1 MSVVALALGVL
12 LHQLG
17 APVVVAAMT
26 GVLVLALFWLSHQL
40 KRRRRR
46 VSVLER
52 EISRL
57 GAELYRVRSGG
68 RAAPM
73 PRQEEPV
80 RSGEPMAPSPAAEDQ
95 RDLGAPIRAPFQ
107 PELPL
112 GPAAASALPDFEAA
126 LSHAAAHAKAEAEF
140 AKAEAEY
147 ARTDTE
153 THAGT
158 ATTDVR
164 SPFDFVPAPA
174 EPRSLAERQAEIGAA
189 LATGA
194 AAATPPPLSQPAARA
209 EPRLEM
215 PAQPTGP
222 SDYDVEMIQG
232 LIRKLAAEVNAA
244 EKARQNPPAQD
255 ELPNIESSLEALRVT
270 ADTMR
275 DVSTSPPTA
284 FGRRTSTPLP
294 AASYE
299 PTAPWLPMPAVE
311 RQPVG
316 PMHARLA
323 ALAEAITAR
332 RADVLLEPILG
343 LEDHRPRHYEVSLR
357 LRDAAGGVLATDG
370 ALESLRE
377 AGLLPILDATRMAR
391 TAQVARRLRERGKTG
406 AVFSEVDGGSLTND
420 QFLRDFSEAYG
431 ARDAFS
437 GQLVLTLAQSAVRR
451 FTRRDWMVIDDLRD
465 LGFQFALQ
473 AVTDLDMD
481 FEGLRGHG
489 FAFVKLDADVFLH
502 GLPAPAGTIPA
513 SDICRHLA
521 ELGLTLIVGAIE
533 DETRLAQVF
542 GFGVLYGQGRLF
554 GGPRP
559 MKAEAL
565 AAATR
570 PLRGGGYGDHAAA

>member
-1 MSVVALALGVL
+1 MAMAVVALSLGVL

-17 APVVVAAMT
+17 APVVVAAMV
-26 GVLVLALFWLSHQL
+26 GGLVLALFWLSHQL

-73 PRQEEPV
+73 PRQDEPQGA
-80 RSGEPMAPSPAAEDQ
+80 GEPLAPPPPAVAQ
-95 RDLGAPIRAPFQ
+95 RDLDAPNRTPFQ

-126 LSHAAAHAKAEAEF
+126 LSHAAAHAKAEAEY
-140 AKAEAEY
+140 AGGDREA
-147 ARTDTE
+147 
-153 THAGT
+153 HVG
-158 ATTDVR
+158 ATTTDAR
-164 SPFDFVPAPA
+164 SPFDFVPPPI

-189 LATGA
+189 LATGTG
-194 AAATPPPLSQPAARA
+194 AATPPPLSQPAARA

-215 PAQPTGP
+215 PEQPTGP

-244 EKARQNPPAQD
+244 EAARQSPQARSEQ
-255 ELPNIESSLEALRVT
+255 PNIESSLEALRVT

-275 DVSTSPPTA
+275 DVSKPPPPA
-284 FGRRTSTPLP
+284 FGRRKSAPAPIPSP
-294 AASYE
+294 AASFE
-299 PTAPWLPMPAVE
+299 PAAPWLPMPAVE

-357 LRDAAGGVLATDG
+357 LRDAAGGVLDTDG
-370 ALESLRE
+370 ALESLRA
-377 AGLLPILDATRMAR
+377 AGLLPVLDATRMAR

-406 AVFSEVDGGSLTND
+406 AVFSEVDGDSLTND

-451 FTRRDWMVIDDLRD
+451 FTRRDWMVVDDLRD

-473 AVTDLDMD
+473 DVTDLDMD